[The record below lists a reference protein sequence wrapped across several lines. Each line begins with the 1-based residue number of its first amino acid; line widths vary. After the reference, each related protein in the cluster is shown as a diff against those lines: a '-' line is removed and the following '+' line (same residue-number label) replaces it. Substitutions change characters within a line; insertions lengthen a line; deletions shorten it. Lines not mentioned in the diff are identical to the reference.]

1 MGAAVMETNVLWTL
15 ATRFALLSLFA
26 VGGANAAIPEMH
38 RLAVD
43 IHHWMTDRQFADMF
57 AIAQIS
63 PGPNVI
69 IVTLIGYHVAGV
81 AGAIVATLAM
91 TGPTCVMAFLVGRVW
106 ERFKTAHW
114 RVAIQAGLVPV
125 SLGLMA
131 ASAYVIAGATDRNW
145 MSAAVTLATA
155 VLAYFTRINPLWT
168 FAVAG
173 ALGLSGWL

>member
-1 MGAAVMETNVLWTL
+1 MTDTNVLWTL
-15 ATRFALLSLFA
+15 AVRFGLMSLLA

-43 IHHWMTDRQFADMF
+43 LNHWMTDRQFADMF
-57 AIAQIS
+57 AIAQVS

-81 AGAIVATLAM
+81 AGAVVASLAM
-91 TGPTCVMAFLVGRVW
+91 TGPTCIVAFLVGRVW

-114 RVAIQAGLVPV
+114 RIAIQAGLVPV

-131 ASAYVIAGATDRNW
+131 ASAYVIARATDQSW
-145 MSAAVTLATA
+145 LSAAITLATA
-155 VLAYFTRINPLWT
+155 ALAYFTTINPLWM
-168 FAVAG
+168 FVAAG
-173 ALGLSGWL
+173 LLGLTGWL